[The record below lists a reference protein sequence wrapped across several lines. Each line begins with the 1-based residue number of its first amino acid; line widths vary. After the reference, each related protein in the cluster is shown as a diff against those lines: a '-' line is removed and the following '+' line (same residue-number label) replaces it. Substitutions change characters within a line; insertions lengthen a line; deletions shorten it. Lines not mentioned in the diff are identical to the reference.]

1 MESVNPDNL
10 TAVGK
15 SQNRVSEYHQLV
27 QAYRDCNIS
36 THVGYIIG
44 FPHDTVDSVRRDL
57 KFLMEEVCP
66 DHASFFLLMPLPGS
80 VDHLH
85 MLQRGEWMHPDFN
98 AYDSQHEVTAHPNL
112 KHGSW
117 VDVRFPPHEGPE

>member
-1 MESVNPDNL
+1 
-10 TAVGK
+10 
-15 SQNRVSEYHQLV
+15 
-27 QAYRDCNIS
+27 
-36 THVGYIIG
+36 
-44 FPHDTVDSVRRDL
+44 VDSVRRDL